1 MHDAFGVISRK
12 WQSPTIKN
20 TILNDPPIIHK
31 LKIELAI
38 TVDTGEP
45 FVKATYCMERDGPL
59 VFSRS
64 VPFALLFQIHS
75 IQNVKAIADK
85 LAGGVA
91 SHTVI
96 NW

>member
-45 FVKATYCMERDGPL
+45 FVKATYRMKIDGPL
-59 VFSRS
+59 VFSAYEEISTLRS
-64 VPFALLFQIHS
+64 TISNPFYP
-75 IQNVKAIADK
+75 NVKAIADK

-91 SHTVI
+91 S
-96 NW
+96 

>member
-1 MHDAFGVISRK
+1 
-12 WQSPTIKN
+12 
-20 TILNDPPIIHK
+20 
-31 LKIELAI
+31 
-38 TVDTGEP
+38 
-45 FVKATYCMERDGPL
+45 MERDGPL
-59 VFSRS
+59 VFSAYEEISTLR
-64 VPFALLFQIHS
+64 QIHS